1 MIRTIFLRH
10 QLNIYLPRD
19 NIERIQGTYVNISR
33 IPHVVNFISSQ
44 NVISDYKLAMETVIP
59 DRIYTRDSMFDEA
72 VNLVSKKQFC
82 TLAMLQKRLVVGYIR
97 ACNILMDMEK
107 AGIVGTET
115 NTGKRPVLLRKL

>member
-1 MIRTIFLRH
+1 M
-10 QLNIYLPRD
+10 
-19 NIERIQGTYVNISR
+19 
-33 IPHVVNFISSQ
+33 NFISSQ

-82 TLAMLQKRLVVGYIR
+82 TLAMLQKGLVVGYIR

-107 AGIVGTET
+107 AGIVATET

>member
-1 MIRTIFLRH
+1 M
-10 QLNIYLPRD
+10 
-19 NIERIQGTYVNISR
+19 NISR

-82 TLAMLQKRLVVGYIR
+82 TLAMLQKGLVVGYIR

-107 AGIVGTET
+107 AGIVGAET

>member
-19 NIERIQGTYVNISR
+19 NIERIQGAYVNISR

-82 TLAMLQKRLVVGYIR
+82 TLAMLQKGLVVGYIR